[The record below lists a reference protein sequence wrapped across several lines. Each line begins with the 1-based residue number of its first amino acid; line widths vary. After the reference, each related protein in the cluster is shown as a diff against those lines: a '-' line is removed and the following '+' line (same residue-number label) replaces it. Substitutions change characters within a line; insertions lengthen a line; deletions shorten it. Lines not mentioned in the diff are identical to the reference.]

1 MSESSTIAYM
11 DGENDVQKVNRMI
24 ISNNKSTYEFI
35 AKIEMTANDL
45 SYLGY
50 KLNSPYSNYTT
61 SFELS

>member
-1 MSESSTIAYM
+1 MAHNYLKSLCLLLIHI

-45 SYLGY
+45 SYLA
-50 KLNSPYSNYTT
+50 LP
-61 SFELS
+61 LL